1 MPIKDED
8 FTTYYTVVITGNVA
22 GFPQTVKFINCTK
35 VNRDGDKLKV
45 VVKEG
50 ATHYLTPKEYEL
62 VQVQEQEGFI
72 KQEETK

>member
-8 FTTYYTVVITGNVA
+8 FNTYYTVVITGNVA
-22 GFPQTVKFINCTK
+22 GFPKTVTFINCTK

-45 VVKEG
+45 VVKDG
-50 ATHYLTPKEYEL
+50 ATHYLTPKEHEL